1 MQRAIRTAPSCA
13 SRCAVAPGTRELG
26 AAADAGADVYVTSD
40 LRHHVVAEFVAV
52 DGNPAVV
59 EVAHWAGEWPWLARA
74 AGMLDAEFGGRRPHR
89 GVDPPHRPVD
99 PARRGRR
106 RRLPVASRR
115 ANAEAAVT
123 PKVDPFVQLRLLE
136 VARLDQAIDAA
147 QHRRRTLPELEVIR
161 TTGQRVDDLGGRVT
175 LAQAEIGDI
184 DAATR
189 KLEHEIEAVRAR
201 AARDQHR
208 LADGLVP
215 PKDLSNLQSEIVSL
229 SRRQASLEDEELEL
243 MERRE
248 SAAAALAEIER
259 DLERAGAE
267 LAAAEQ
273 RRDDA
278 FADIDDELAR
288 SRAQRDERASG
299 APADLLA
306 LYERIRSSGKVGA
319 ARLAGSRCEAC
330 RMDLDRV
337 ALAEIHA
344 AGVDTVVRCP
354 ECGAI
359 LVRS

>member
-1 MQRAIRTAPSCA
+1 M
-13 SRCAVAPGTRELG
+13 
-26 AAADAGADVYVTSD
+26 
-40 LRHHVVAEFVAV
+40 
-52 DGNPAVV
+52 
-59 EVAHWAGEWPWLARA
+59 
-74 AGMLDAEFGGRRPHR
+74 
-89 GVDPPHRPVD
+89 
-99 PARRGRR
+99 
-106 RRLPVASRR
+106 
-115 ANAEAAVT
+115 T

-136 VARLDQAIDAA
+136 VARLDQVIDAA

-161 TTGQRVDDLGGRVT
+161 TTGQRVEDLGGRVT

-189 KLEHEIEAVRAR
+189 KLEQEIEAVRAR

-248 SAAAALAEIER
+248 SAAAGLAETER

-319 ARLAGSRCEAC
+319 ARLAGSRCQAC

-337 ALAEIHA
+337 ALADIHA

>member
-1 MQRAIRTAPSCA
+1 
-13 SRCAVAPGTRELG
+13 
-26 AAADAGADVYVTSD
+26 
-40 LRHHVVAEFVAV
+40 
-52 DGNPAVV
+52 
-59 EVAHWAGEWPWLARA
+59 
-74 AGMLDAEFGGRRPHR
+74 
-89 GVDPPHRPVD
+89 
-99 PARRGRR
+99 
-106 RRLPVASRR
+106 
-115 ANAEAAVT
+115 VT

-136 VARLDQAIDAA
+136 VARLDQVIDAA
-147 QHRRRTLPELEVIR
+147 QHRRRSLPELEVIR
-161 TTGQRVDDLGGRVT
+161 TTGQRVEDLGGRVT
-175 LAQAEIGDI
+175 LAHAEIGDI
-184 DAATR
+184 DAAMR

-248 SAAAALAEIER
+248 SAAAGLAEAER

-273 RRDDA
+273 RRDAA

-319 ARLAGSRCEAC
+319 ARLAGSRCQAC

-337 ALAEIHA
+337 ALADIHS

>member
-1 MQRAIRTAPSCA
+1 
-13 SRCAVAPGTRELG
+13 
-26 AAADAGADVYVTSD
+26 
-40 LRHHVVAEFVAV
+40 
-52 DGNPAVV
+52 
-59 EVAHWAGEWPWLARA
+59 
-74 AGMLDAEFGGRRPHR
+74 
-89 GVDPPHRPVD
+89 
-99 PARRGRR
+99 
-106 RRLPVASRR
+106 
-115 ANAEAAVT
+115 VT

-136 VARLDQAIDAA
+136 VARLDQVIDAA
-147 QHRRRTLPELEVIR
+147 QHRRRTLLELEVIR
-161 TTGQRVDDLGGRVT
+161 TTGQRVEDLRGRVT

-189 KLEHEIEAVRAR
+189 KLEQEIEAVRAR

-248 SAAAALAEIER
+248 AAAAGLAETER
-259 DLERAGAE
+259 DLERAGSE
-267 LAAAEQ
+267 LGDAEQ

-299 APADLLA
+299 VPAELLA

-319 ARLAGSRCEAC
+319 ARLAGSRCEGC